1 MSAYITVNLDIT
13 DRKMYDEYV
22 AAVIPLLNKHG
33 AEIVAADYD
42 AKTLEGST
50 RDVCV
55 ILRFESQAAAIGWY
69 ADPDYEPLKKMRF
82 AATDNAT
89 LMLGEGFEPPQ
100 ASS

>member
-1 MSAYITVNLDIT
+1 MSAYITVNLDIK
-13 DRKMYDEYV
+13 DRKLYDEYV

-42 AKTLEGST
+42 AKTLEGSS

-55 ILRFESQAAAIGWY
+55 ILRFASHAAAMGWY
-69 ADPDYEPLKKMRF
+69 ADPDYEPLKQMRF

-89 LMLGEGFEPPQ
+89 LMLGEGFKPQ
-100 ASS
+100 PTSS